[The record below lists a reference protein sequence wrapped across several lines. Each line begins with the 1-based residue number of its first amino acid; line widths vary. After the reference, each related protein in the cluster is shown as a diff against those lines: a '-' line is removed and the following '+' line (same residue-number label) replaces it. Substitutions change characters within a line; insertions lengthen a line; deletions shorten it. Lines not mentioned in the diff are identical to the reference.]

1 MTFKAKALS
10 LVRRGKREVILTAIG
25 FNGGNNLF
33 KWQLAYSRTLD
44 KGLISKV
51 LYFPNQDAWLE
62 MFPGLRKL
70 SITSDQIRLTAA
82 PPIWGQLRGWITL
95 RKSAPALLKM
105 CC

>member
-51 LYFPNQDAWLE
+51 LYFPNPDAWLE

-70 SITSDQIRLTAA
+70 SITSDQIRFTDRRATYMGAA
-82 PPIWGQLRGWITL
+82 QGVD
-95 RKSAPALLKM
+95 
-105 CC
+105 

>member
-1 MTFKAKALS
+1 MKPY
-10 LVRRGKREVILTAIG
+10 LTAIG

-33 KWQLAYSRTLD
+33 KWQLAYLRTLD

-70 SITSDQIRLTAA
+70 SITSDQIRFTDRCATYM
-82 PPIWGQLRGWITL
+82 GQPRGWITL
-95 RKSAPALLKM
+95 PKSAFASSKM

>member
-10 LVRRGKREVILTAIG
+10 LVRRGKREVILTSIG

-51 LYFPNQDAWLE
+51 LF
-62 MFPGLRKL
+62 
-70 SITSDQIRLTAA
+70 
-82 PPIWGQLRGWITL
+82 
-95 RKSAPALLKM
+95 
-105 CC
+105 